1 MQKPLHLLNRSFLIK
16 NSSIFKRTNHNV
28 PSSNMKHDL
37 TKPTYDVVIFGAS
50 GFTGKYVVKEAL
62 KFLNSSP
69 NSPLKTLALAGR
81 NHSKLSE
88 ALAWATPSQH
98 TTTIPFLLADTND
111 PPSLRRMVS
120 QAKLILNCA
129 GPFRHHGG
137 PVVDA
142 CVEAGCD
149 YLDICGESE
158 FMERMEALYHQRAV
172 ENGSNYPCRV
182 VNNKDL
188 ITPLILFFWALLEGY
203 NPKSKEKWMVKVT
216 SSLVISAC
224 GIDSIPAELGFLFNS
239 KQWVSPAVV
248 SQVEAYMS
256 LESDVRVVANSAT
269 YESAVLGVA
278 EADKLRELRRS
289 RGKTI
294 RPLVSR
300 ESMHNIITG

>member
-88 ALAWATPSQH
+88 ALAWAAPSQH

-172 ENGSNYPCRV
+172 ENGS
-182 VNNKDL
+182 
-188 ITPLILFFWALLEGY
+188 
-203 NPKSKEKWMVKVT
+203 
-216 SSLVISAC
+216 SLVLSAC

-239 KQWVSPAVV
+239 KQWVLPAVV